1 MRSRLALA
9 EIDPNAP
16 RQTRNGPRWP
26 LADGTENPRPRKRTR
41 RTNAQIAADRE
52 AARVAAEA
60 VEAVAAVEVQEE
72 EPPPPLGPL
81 PAAFRSRFT
90 LLPPYDVGR
99 LDFECEFCRAK
110 HWISEA
116 RSGSNQQ
123 FSLLQVRGWGLRT
136 VTEPPRRP

>member
-1 MRSRLALA
+1 MWSRPALA

-60 VEAVAAVEVQEE
+60 VEAVEAVAAVEVQEE

-99 LDFECEFCRAK
+99 FDFECEFCRAK

-123 FSLLQVRGWGLRT
+123 FSLCCKSGDGS
-136 VTEPPRRP
+136 